1 MAKGPCSWLACSKQ
15 GLNNKK
21 KPWWLFHLWWFNW
34 TSWQGHWHF
43 WREDKW
49 VCDGSLPFWQCPSH
63 QKRADNVLSARKM
76 PKNPAPNWVH
86 RKGGTR
92 MRNATLPNGQP
103 QNLYFDDYHPTMPGW
118 FKGME
123 IIIWEH
129 GLWPEK
135 GLLAQC
141 ENFRC
146 KNGLTNCCCQR
157 LLFVNRISGLKSL
170 ALRSSSHST
179 GTFVTSIWSTIVSLT
194 LLNSIGALQNFI
206 ITTPCGPLTLLRW
219 RKIWL
224 PALTMSHCFRL
235 YGMLTVWYLIW
246 IFTQTDSHLN
256 LDMQTG
262 LQDSFWHM
270 TLGYWVQRPLGP
282 IKNTMDI
289 THYLQSCL
297 QRFCEPKLTCLH
309 LCSNILSV
317 FSQLTLLYLF
327 FFFEVSIWP
336 LLAPSQWLH
345 KNAGI
350 KCCLSYPLKC
360 VKKTDP
366 QFFKNLPD
374 VLEWEDHFSKIWKGL
389 GPPPPKKKITI

>member
-1 MAKGPCSWLACSKQ
+1 MC
-15 GLNNKK
+15 
-21 KPWWLFHLWWFNW
+21 
-34 TSWQGHWHF
+34 
-43 WREDKW
+43 
-49 VCDGSLPFWQCPSH
+49 SLPGRCRRILH
-63 QKRADNVLSARKM
+63 LI
-76 PKNPAPNWVH
+76 
-86 RKGGTR
+86 G
-92 MRNATLPNGQP
+92 
-103 QNLYFDDYHPTMPGW
+103 Y
-118 FKGME
+118 
-123 IIIWEH
+123 I
-129 GLWPEK
+129 EK
-135 GLLAQC
+135 GARVCAMQLYQMGSPRTSTLMII
-141 ENFRC
+141 
-146 KNGLTNCCCQR
+146 TPPCQAGSRGWR
-157 LLFVNRISGLKSL
+157 LLSESMVYGQKKDFWHSVKTSGARTALPTVAASAYFFVNRISGLKSL

-297 QRFCEPKLTCLH
+297 QRFGEPKLTCLH